1 MPFCNRVSK
10 EKSSGFPVTSKP
22 LRKRPSV
29 KAPGSA
35 GITGTGGMAGN
46 GGMLLGYARVSKGDE
61 QNNALQ
67 AKALKAA
74 GCRKLFE
81 EAASRHAGPNGR

>member
-1 MPFCNRVSK
+1 
-10 EKSSGFPVTSKP
+10 
-22 LRKRPSV
+22 
-29 KAPGSA
+29 
-35 GITGTGGMAGN
+35 MAGN

-81 EAASRHAGPNGR
+81 EAASGAGIGPSCTACWTSCATATPWWSGSSTA